1 MPDQKN
7 SNGQG
12 NMAGDADDFGIDPDQ
27 SDGLGT
33 GELDLGLG
41 SEGEGDG
48 QEGNADGVPTDDNT
62 DEGDELIAGKYK
74 TVQEMADA
82 LEAQEQENANLKRQ
96 VGDKRKQEAMD
107 QQQQRQDAIDAQL
120 GQVRE
125 TLGTNLDPETVK
137 AIELLTDLKAGKVV
151 DERTAPLE
159 RTAYSVNARLELQEL
174 ASQYGEQF
182 QTLLPTA
189 QKYYEDNPMLGLGN
203 AFKIAFADQVS
214 TQSRTDTNKQ
224 EQVDDKRQ
232 AHTKTSNARS
242 RQQRSEAEALFDL
255 VKNSGRARHNAKEA
269 AELGIS

>member
-12 NMAGDADDFGIDPDQ
+12 NMAGGAEDFGIDADQ
-27 SDGLGT
+27 SDSLGT

-41 SEGEGDG
+41 SEDQEGD
-48 QEGNADGVPTDDNT
+48 QDDGIPTDDNT
-62 DEGDELIAGKYK
+62 DEGNELIAGKYK

-82 LEAQEQENANLKRQ
+82 LEAHEQENANLKRQ
-96 VGDKRKQEAMD
+96 VGDRRKQEAMD
-107 QQQQRQDAIDAQL
+107 QQHRRQEAIDSQL
-120 GQVRE
+120 DKVRE
-125 TLGTNLDPETVK
+125 TLGENLDPETVK

-182 QTLLPTA
+182 QTLLPIA

-214 TQSRTDTNKQ
+214 SQSRTDTNQ
-224 EQVDDKRQ
+224 QQQTDDKRQ
-232 AHTKTSNARS
+232 AHTKTSQARS
-242 RQQRSEAEALFDL
+242 AQQKSEAQALFDL
-255 VKNSGRARHNAKEA
+255 VKNSGRASHNAKEA